1 MLLVPFILQQ
11 KVLSSQ
17 ENRKGGVKLN
27 CPTMQNFLEHIM
39 YADVLCIEKI
49 SNGGCPKQLCEMSN
63 HNGSLKTCV
72 PLREK
77 NNFQHY
83 IGGQPFMKDPK
94 LWSLPQI
101 NFAF

>member
-1 MLLVPFILQQ
+1 MTA
-11 KVLSSQ
+11 
-17 ENRKGGVKLN
+17 KGTW
-27 CPTMQNFLEHIM
+27 CMF
-39 YADVLCIEKI
+39 KI
-49 SNGGCPKQLCEMSN
+49 ANDIP
-63 HNGSLKTCV
+63 SLACLYYYCAKFMT
-72 PLREK
+72 LREK